1 MFRRSLKL
9 HLFIQLILISFGII
23 LSNRILAQH
32 FLTEQLR
39 DKIHQDMARALTTC
53 GDDFNH
59 SSTFLNCF
67 KAQDKGSL
75 LSNVS
80 DFYVLCNNTSELAI
94 STNTPMCSSRLA
106 QTTSTILSDASHP
119 AVELVR
125 GQLGEDVVFS
135 VRYADAL
142 NGQEIRLKQT
152 DADRMVQQMW
162 QLRDQNLI
170 RVLPVVLLLLLLSAW
185 YMTRS
190 VLRPVVS
197 IEKKMSTLDATNL
210 GGSSGLKA
218 PFIEFERL
226 VSVFESLRV
235 RLDDSFTKARRFAS
249 DASHELRTPL
259 TILRGGTERLINDLP
274 TGSELQVR
282 ARDMGDEVERLIDIT
297 EKLLLLSRAD
307 ANSLARAFTPVDISQ
322 MLLQMLRL
330 DEDEAEM
337 RSRLTITSDIEP
349 DIFWLCD
356 KTLIVQ
362 LIHNLYENAQKYN
375 QPQGWIRMSLVRE
388 AEQFRL
394 TIENPSLNTPADL
407 TTRAFDRFYRGDASH
422 ARQIDGLGLG
432 LSICMEIAKIHHGS
446 LSLSVTDRQT
456 VLLTLTAATMTP
468 SS

>member
-9 HLFIQLILISFGII
+9 HLFLQLILISFGII

-53 GDDFNH
+53 GDDFNR

-67 KAQDKGSL
+67 KAQDSGSL

-80 DFYVLCNNTSELAI
+80 DFYVLCDNTSELAI
-94 STNTPMCSSRLA
+94 STNTPMCSSRLT
-106 QTTSTILSDASHP
+106 QTTSTMLSDATHP

-162 QLRDQNLI
+162 HLRDQNLI
-170 RVLPVVLLLLLLSAW
+170 RVLPIVLVLLFLSAW

-226 VSVFESLRV
+226 VSVFESLRL

-307 ANSLARAFTPVDISQ
+307 ANSLARAFNPVDISQ
-322 MLLQMLRL
+322 MLLQMLIL
-330 DEDEAEM
+330 DEDEMDA

-349 DIFWLCD
+349 GIFWLCD

-375 QPQGWIRMSLVRE
+375 QPQGWIRISLVRE
-388 AEQFRL
+388 AEKFRL
-394 TIENPSLNTPADL
+394 TIENPSMNTPADL
-407 TTRAFDRFYRGDASH
+407 TAHAFDRFYRGDASH
-422 ARQIDGLGLG
+422 TRQIDGLGLG

-446 LSLSVTDRQT
+446 LSLSVTDKQT
-456 VLLTLTAATMTP
+456 VLVALTAPIAGLA
-468 SS
+468 S

>member
-1 MFRRSLKL
+1 
-9 HLFIQLILISFGII
+9 
-23 LSNRILAQH
+23 
-32 FLTEQLR
+32 
-39 DKIHQDMARALTTC
+39 
-53 GDDFNH
+53 
-59 SSTFLNCF
+59 
-67 KAQDKGSL
+67 
-75 LSNVS
+75 
-80 DFYVLCNNTSELAI
+80 
-94 STNTPMCSSRLA
+94 
-106 QTTSTILSDASHP
+106 
-119 AVELVR
+119 
-125 GQLGEDVVFS
+125 
-135 VRYADAL
+135 
-142 NGQEIRLKQT
+142 
-152 DADRMVQQMW
+152 
-162 QLRDQNLI
+162 
-170 RVLPVVLLLLLLSAW
+170 
-185 YMTRS
+185 
-190 VLRPVVS
+190 
-197 IEKKMSTLDATNL
+197 LDATNL
-210 GGSSGLKA
+210 GVSSGVKA
-218 PFIEFERL
+218 PFKEFETL
-226 VSVFESLRV
+226 VRVFESLRL

-274 TGSELQVR
+274 TGSDLQVR
-282 ARDMGDEVERLIDIT
+282 VRDMGDEVERLIDIT

>member
-1 MFRRSLKL
+1 MLRRSLKL
-9 HLFIQLILISFGII
+9 HLFIQLLLISFGII

-39 DKIHQDMARALTTC
+39 NQIHQDMARALTTC

-59 SSTFLNCF
+59 SGKFLNCF

-80 DFYVLCNNTSELAI
+80 DFYVLCHMAHQL
-94 STNTPMCSSRLA
+94 STEGDKPMCRSQLA
-106 QTTSTILSDASHP
+106 QTTSTILSDTSYQ

-125 GQLGEDVVFS
+125 GQLGEDVVFA

-152 DADRMVQQMW
+152 DADRMVLQMW

-170 RVLPVVLLLLLLSAW
+170 RVLPVVLLLLFLSAW

-190 VLRPVVS
+190 VLMPVIS

-218 PFIEFERL
+218 PFKEFETL
-226 VSVFESLRV
+226 VSVFESLRL

-259 TILRGGTERLINDLP
+259 TILRGSTERLINDLP

-282 ARDMGDEVERLIDIT
+282 VRDMGDEVERLIDIT

-307 ANSLARAFTPVDISQ
+307 ANSLAHAFTPVDISQ
-322 MLLQMLRL
+322 MLLEMLIL
-330 DEDEAEM
+330 DEEDAET
-337 RSRLTITSDIEP
+337 RSRLSISTDIEP
-349 DIFWLCD
+349 GIVWLCD

-375 QPQGWIRMSLVRE
+375 EPQGWIRISLVRE

-407 TTRAFDRFYRGDASH
+407 MAHAFDRFYRGDASH

-456 VLLTLTAATMTP
+456 VVVTLTAATMAL
-468 SS
+468 SG

>member
-9 HLFIQLILISFGII
+9 HLFIQLLLISFGII

-53 GDDFNH
+53 GDDLNH

-80 DFYVLCNNTSELAI
+80 DFYVLCHTANQLAADV
-94 STNTPMCSSRLA
+94 NTPVCRSQLEQA
-106 QTTSTILSDASHP
+106 TSTILSDVSHQ
-119 AVELVR
+119 AVELLR
-125 GQLGEDVVFS
+125 GHLGEDVVFA

-152 DADRMVQQMW
+152 DADRMVLQMW

-170 RVLPVVLLLLLLSAW
+170 RVLPIVLVLLFLSAW

-218 PFIEFERL
+218 PFKEFETL

-282 ARDMGDEVERLIDIT
+282 VRDMGDEVERLIDIT

-322 MLLQMLRL
+322 MLLQMLML
-330 DEDEAEM
+330 DEDEMEV
-337 RSRLTITSDIEP
+337 RSRLTITSDIQP
-349 DIFWLCD
+349 GIFWLCD

-375 QPQGWIRMSLVRE
+375 QPHGWIRISLVCE
-388 AEQFRL
+388 GGQFQL
-394 TIENPSLNTPADL
+394 TIENPSMNTPADL

-422 ARQIDGLGLG
+422 TRQIDGLGLG
-432 LSICMEIAKIHHGS
+432 LSICMEIAKIHNGS

-456 VLLTLTAATMTP
+456 VLLSLTAATRAL

>member
-1 MFRRSLKL
+1 MLRRSFKL
-9 HLFIQLILISFGII
+9 HLFIRLVLITFAI
-23 LSNRILAQH
+23 LFSNRMLAQH

-39 DKIHQDMARALTTC
+39 DQIHQDMGRALTTC

-59 SSTFLNCF
+59 RRTFLNCF
-67 KAQDKGSL
+67 KAQDKASL
-75 LSNVS
+75 ISNVS
-80 DFYVLCNNTSELAI
+80 DFYVLCSNTSELATD
-94 STNTPMCSSRLA
+94 TNTPACRSQLTQA
-106 QTTSTILSDASHP
+106 TSTMLSDASHP

-125 GQLGEDVVFS
+125 GQIDEDVVFS
-135 VRYADAL
+135 ARYADAL

-152 DADRMVQQMW
+152 DADRMVLQMW

-170 RVLPVVLLLLLLSAW
+170 RVLPVVIVLLAMMAW
-185 YMTRS
+185 YVTRL

-197 IEKKMSTLDATNL
+197 IEKKMSALDATNL
-210 GGSSGLKA
+210 GGSSGLMA
-218 PFIEFERL
+218 PFKEFETL
-226 VSVFESLRV
+226 VSVFESLRF
-235 RLDDSFTKARRFAS
+235 RLNDSFTKARRFAS

-282 ARDMGDEVERLIDIT
+282 VRDMGDEVERLIDIT

-322 MLLQMLRL
+322 MLLQMLML
-330 DEDEAEM
+330 DEDEGEM

-349 DIFWLCD
+349 GIFWLCD

-394 TIENPSLNTPADL
+394 TIENASFNIPADL
-407 TTRAFDRFYRGDASH
+407 LTHAFDRFYRGDASH
-422 ARQIDGLGLG
+422 TRQIDGLGLG
-432 LSICMEIAKIHHGS
+432 LSICMEIAKIHHGR

-456 VLLTLTAATMTP
+456 VLVTLTAATMAL

>member
-9 HLFIQLILISFGII
+9 HLFIQLLLISFGII

-39 DKIHQDMARALTTC
+39 DKIHHDMARALTTC
-53 GDDFNH
+53 GDDFNQ
-59 SSTFLNCF
+59 SSKFLNCF

-80 DFYVLCNNTSELAI
+80 DFYVLCSNASELAI
-94 STNTPMCSSRLA
+94 GADTPMCRSQLA
-106 QTTSTILSDASHP
+106 QATSTMLSDASHQ

-125 GQLGEDVVFS
+125 GQLGADVVFA

-142 NGQEIRLKQT
+142 NGQEIRLKQA

-170 RVLPVVLLLLLLSAW
+170 RVLPVVLVLLLLSAW

-190 VLRPVVS
+190 VLKPVVS
-197 IEKKMSTLDATNL
+197 IEKKMSTLNATNL

-218 PFIEFERL
+218 PFKEFETL

-282 ARDMGDEVERLIDIT
+282 VRDMGDEVERLIDIT

-337 RSRLTITSDIEP
+337 RSRLTITSEIEP
-349 DIFWLCD
+349 GIFWLCD

-375 QPQGWIRMSLVRE
+375 QPHGWIRVSLMRE

-432 LSICMEIAKIHHGS
+432 LSICLEIAKIHHGS
-446 LSLSVTDRQT
+446 LSLSVTDEQT
-456 VLLTLTAATMTP
+456 VLVTLTAP
-468 SS
+468 IVGLVS

>member
-1 MFRRSLKL
+1 MLRRSLKL
-9 HLFIQLILISFGII
+9 HLFIQLLLISFGII

-39 DKIHQDMARALTTC
+39 NQIHQDMARALKTC

-59 SSTFLNCF
+59 SGKFLNCF

-80 DFYVLCNNTSELAI
+80 DFYVLCHMVHQL
-94 STNTPMCSSRLA
+94 STEGDKPMCRSQLA
-106 QTTSTILSDASHP
+106 QTTSTILSDTSYQ

-125 GQLGEDVVFS
+125 GQLGEDVVFA

-152 DADRMVQQMW
+152 DADRMVLQMW

-170 RVLPVVLLLLLLSAW
+170 RVLPVVLLLLFLSAW

-190 VLRPVVS
+190 VLMPVIS

-218 PFIEFERL
+218 PFKEFETL
-226 VSVFESLRV
+226 VSVFESLRL

-259 TILRGGTERLINDLP
+259 TILRGSTERLINDLP

-282 ARDMGDEVERLIDIT
+282 VRDMGDEVERLIDIT

-307 ANSLARAFTPVDISQ
+307 ANSLAHAFTPVDISQ
-322 MLLQMLRL
+322 MLLEMLIL
-330 DEDEAEM
+330 DEEDAET
-337 RSRLTITSDIEP
+337 RSRLSIITDIEP
-349 DIFWLCD
+349 GIVWLCD

-375 QPQGWIRMSLVRE
+375 EPQGWIRISLVRE

-407 TTRAFDRFYRGDASH
+407 MAHAFDRFYRGDASH

-456 VLLTLTAATMTP
+456 VVVTLTAATMAL
-468 SS
+468 SG

>member
-1 MFRRSLKL
+1 
-9 HLFIQLILISFGII
+9 
-23 LSNRILAQH
+23 
-32 FLTEQLR
+32 
-39 DKIHQDMARALTTC
+39 
-53 GDDFNH
+53 
-59 SSTFLNCF
+59 
-67 KAQDKGSL
+67 
-75 LSNVS
+75 
-80 DFYVLCNNTSELAI
+80 
-94 STNTPMCSSRLA
+94 
-106 QTTSTILSDASHP
+106 
-119 AVELVR
+119 
-125 GQLGEDVVFS
+125 
-135 VRYADAL
+135 
-142 NGQEIRLKQT
+142 
-152 DADRMVQQMW
+152 MVQQMW

-170 RVLPVVLLLLLLSAW
+170 RVLPVVIVLLAMMAW
-185 YMTRS
+185 YVTRL

-218 PFIEFERL
+218 PFREFETL
-226 VSVFESLRV
+226 VSVFESLRL

-282 ARDMGDEVERLIDIT
+282 VRDMGDEVERLIDIT

-307 ANSLARAFTPVDISQ
+307 ANSLARAFTRVDLSQ
-322 MLLQMLRL
+322 MLLQMLML
-330 DEDEAEM
+330 DEDEGET
-337 RSRLTITSDIEP
+337 RPRLTVSSDIEP
-349 DIFWLCD
+349 DIYWLCD

-375 QPQGWIRMSLVRE
+375 QPQGWIRISLVRE

-394 TIENPSLNTPADL
+394 TLENSSLNTPADL

-446 LSLSVTDRQT
+446 LSLMVTDKQT
-456 VLLTLTAATMTP
+456 VVVTLTAPAVGAA
-468 SS
+468 S

>member
-9 HLFIQLILISFGII
+9 HLFIQLLLISFGII

-59 SSTFLNCF
+59 SSKFLNCF

-80 DFYVLCNNTSELAI
+80 DFYVLCPTANQIAI
-94 STNTPMCSSRLA
+94 DADTPVCRSQLA
-106 QTTSTILSDASHP
+106 QATSTMLSDASHQ

-125 GQLGEDVVFS
+125 GQLGEDVVFA

-170 RVLPVVLLLLLLSAW
+170 RVLPVVLVLLFLSAW

-218 PFIEFERL
+218 PFKEFETL
-226 VSVFESLRV
+226 VSVFESLRL

-282 ARDMGDEVERLIDIT
+282 VRDMGDEVERLIDIT

-307 ANSLARAFTPVDISQ
+307 ANSLARAFAPVDISQ
-322 MLLQMLRL
+322 MLLQMLML
-330 DEDEAEM
+330 DEDEGET
-337 RSRLTITSDIEP
+337 RSRLTISSAIEP
-349 DIFWLCD
+349 GIFWLCD

-375 QPQGWIRMSLVRE
+375 QPQGWIRISLVRE

-394 TIENPSLNTPADL
+394 TIENSSMNTPADL
-407 TTRAFDRFYRGDASH
+407 TAHAFDRFYRGDASH
-422 ARQIDGLGLG
+422 TRQIDGLGLG

-446 LSLSVTDRQT
+446 LSLSVTERQT
-456 VLLTLTAATMTP
+456 VLLTLTAAALVP

>member
-1 MFRRSLKL
+1 
-9 HLFIQLILISFGII
+9 
-23 LSNRILAQH
+23 
-32 FLTEQLR
+32 
-39 DKIHQDMARALTTC
+39 
-53 GDDFNH
+53 
-59 SSTFLNCF
+59 
-67 KAQDKGSL
+67 
-75 LSNVS
+75 
-80 DFYVLCNNTSELAI
+80 
-94 STNTPMCSSRLA
+94 
-106 QTTSTILSDASHP
+106 
-119 AVELVR
+119 
-125 GQLGEDVVFS
+125 
-135 VRYADAL
+135 
-142 NGQEIRLKQT
+142 
-152 DADRMVQQMW
+152 
-162 QLRDQNLI
+162 
-170 RVLPVVLLLLLLSAW
+170 VLPVILVLLLLSAW

-218 PFIEFERL
+218 PFIEFETL

-282 ARDMGDEVERLIDIT
+282 VRDMGDEVERLIDIT

-307 ANSLARAFTPVDISQ
+307 ANSLARAFTAVDMSQ
-322 MLLQMLRL
+322 MLLQTLRL

-337 RSRLTITSDIEP
+337 RSRLTITSEIEP
-349 DIFWLCD
+349 GIFWLCD

-375 QPQGWIRMSLVRE
+375 QPQGWIRISLVRE
-388 AEQFRL
+388 SGQFRL
-394 TIENPSLNTPADL
+394 TIENSSLNTPADL

-446 LSLSVTDRQT
+446 LSLSVTDKQT
-456 VLLTLTAATMTP
+456 VLLTLTAATMAP

>member
-9 HLFIQLILISFGII
+9 HLFIQLLLISFGII

-39 DKIHQDMARALTTC
+39 DKIHHDMARALTTC
-53 GDDFNH
+53 GDDFNQ
-59 SSTFLNCF
+59 SSKFLNCF

-80 DFYVLCNNTSELAI
+80 DFYVLCNSTSELAVG
-94 STNTPMCSSRLA
+94 TNTPMCRSELA
-106 QTTSTILSDASHP
+106 QATSTMLSDASHQ

-125 GQLGEDVVFS
+125 GQFGADVVFA

-170 RVLPVVLLLLLLSAW
+170 RVLPVVLMLLLLSAW

-190 VLRPVVS
+190 VLKPVVS
-197 IEKKMSTLDATNL
+197 IEKKMSTLNATNL

-218 PFIEFERL
+218 PFKEFETL
-226 VSVFESLRV
+226 VSVFESLRF

-259 TILRGGTERLINDLP
+259 TILRGGTERLISDLP
-274 TGSELQVR
+274 TGSQLQVR
-282 ARDMGDEVERLIDIT
+282 VRNMGDEVERLIDIT

-322 MLLQMLRL
+322 MLLQMLML
-330 DEDEAEM
+330 DEDEMEM

-349 DIFWLCD
+349 GIFWLCD
-356 KTLIVQ
+356 TTLIVQ

-375 QPQGWIRMSLVRE
+375 QPQGWIHISLVRE

-394 TIENPSLNTPADL
+394 TIENSSLNTPADL

-432 LSICMEIAKIHHGS
+432 LSICFEIAKIHHGN
-446 LSLSVTDRQT
+446 LSLSVTEKQT
-456 VLLTLTAATMTP
+456 VLVTLTAPIA
-468 SS
+468 